1 MENLNF
7 KLNRDQLSNVKNII
21 AVGSGKGGVGK
32 TTVSVNLALSLLKLG
47 YRVGILDSDV
57 YGPNVPI
64 MLGAKKAQIKVTQNQ
79 KIIPAQ
85 AHGLQIL
92 SVHYLVQEDQP
103 LIWRGPL
110 VAKLIDQFI
119 NDVEWDD
126 EMDYL
131 IVDLPP
137 GTGDVQ
143 ISLAQKLK
151 LKGGIVVTTPQ
162 KISQYDVKKAVNL
175 FKAVQ
180 VTVLGVI
187 ENMAYV
193 VCPKCSEKIHLFPEG
208 GGEELS
214 KKFNIPLLG
223 TLPFYP
229 DVSSK
234 SDEGKPIV
242 LENPEHEIS
251 KEFIKIAEKIDKQ
264 LKEKEGN

>member
-1 MENLNF
+1 MKNLNF
-7 KLNRDQLSNVKNII
+7 KLNKNPLSNVKNII

-32 TTVSVNLALSLLKLG
+32 TTVSVNLALALKNLG
-47 YRVGILDSDV
+47 YKVGIMDSDV

-64 MLGAKKAQIKVTQNQ
+64 MLGAKKGEIKVTQNQ
-79 KIIPAQ
+79 KIIPAEV
-85 AHGLQIL
+85 HDLQVL
-92 SVHYLVQEDQP
+92 SVHYLVQEEQP

-119 NDVEWDD
+119 NDVEWD

-131 IVDLPP
+131 VVDLPP

-143 ISLAQKLK
+143 ISLAQKLN
-151 LKGGIVVTTPQ
+151 LKGGVVVTTPQ

-180 VTVLGVI
+180 VPVLGVI

-193 VCPKCSEKIHLFPEG
+193 VCPKCGEKIYLFPEG
-208 GGEELS
+208 GGKEISE
-214 KKFNIPLLG
+214 KFGIPLLG

-229 DVSSK
+229 DVSSM
-234 SDEGKPIV
+234 SDQGKPV
-242 LENPEHEIS
+242 LIENPEHEIS
-251 KEFIKIAEKIDKQ
+251 KEFIKIAEEIDKQ
-264 LKEKEGN
+264 LKSKEEN